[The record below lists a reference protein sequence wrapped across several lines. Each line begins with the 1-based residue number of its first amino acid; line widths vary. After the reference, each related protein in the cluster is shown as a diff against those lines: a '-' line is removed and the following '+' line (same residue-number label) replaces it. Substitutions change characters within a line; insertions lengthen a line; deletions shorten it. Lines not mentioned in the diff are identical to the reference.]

1 MKRSLLSAIA
11 LGTALV
17 AAPICASAVTNTAP
31 NQLVIPGEVCG
42 RVDAPAKQIIALEL
56 NSVTPEN
63 IIIARSATEVVS
75 TSVAPD
81 GNFCFAHLQADLHT
95 LTAFGDSPAEY
106 QAQVTPIPGQSQFIE
121 VMQAPG
127 L

>member
-1 MKRSLLSAIA
+1 MKRSFLSAIA

-17 AAPICASAVTNTAP
+17 AAPICAFAVTNNPP
-31 NQLVIPGEVCG
+31 NQLAVPGEVCG
-42 RVDAPAKQIIALEL
+42 RVDAPAKQIVALEL
-56 NSVTPEN
+56 KPAIPEN
-63 IIIARSATEVVS
+63 IIVARSATEVVT

-81 GNFCFAHLQADLHT
+81 GNFCFAHLAPNLHT

-106 QAQVTPIPGQSQFIE
+106 QAQVTPIPGQSKFIE
-121 VMQAPG
+121 VTRAAG